1 VLVLLGLQSI
11 QAANIQAARP
21 SVKKGLVEIP
31 ILCEHFWIMATPRN
45 IITRRGLGGE
55 PGRQFFHC
63 ISRVVNREF
72 VFEDAERE
80 QFAKIMRMA
89 EDFCGVRVLTWTIL
103 SNHFHILL
111 DVPEKPKDFDL
122 SEAEFWRRIEV
133 LYSEEEVVEI
143 RAVFRSLD
151 APEMGAAGLIM
162 AKDYRQQ
169 FLDRM
174 LDLSEFMKT
183 LKQRFSMWFNREH
196 KRVGTLWEARFKSVL
211 VEGDSETLM
220 KVAAYVDLNA
230 VRAGMVSD
238 PKDYRWCGY
247 AEALGASKKVVREKA
262 KGALRAV
269 IGAGDDVIDLTAKGA
284 KSAKDERKEW
294 KVALAEYRKLLF
306 GVGDETM
313 GKKGGFSQAEVE
325 AVLAAG
331 GKLSVAQLLRCRV
344 RHFSDGLVIGSRAF
358 VNGWFEGA
366 RESFG
371 ERRKTGARKVRGS
384 DAEGVYSMR
393 DLRKGAIGDAG

>member
-1 VLVLLGLQSI
+1 
-11 QAANIQAARP
+11 
-21 SVKKGLVEIP
+21 
-31 ILCEHFWIMATPRN
+31 MATPRN
-45 IITRRGLGGE
+45 IITRKVFGE
-55 PGRQFFHC
+55 ELGRQFFHC

-80 QFAKIMRMA
+80 QFSKMMRMA

-122 SEAEFWRRIEV
+122 SEREFWRRIEV
-133 LYSEEEVVEI
+133 LYSEEEVFEI
-143 RAVFRSLD
+143 RAVFRSLETPD
-151 APEMGAAGLIM
+151 MGAAGQVM
-162 AKDYRQQ
+162 ARDYRQR

-211 VEGDSETLM
+211 VEGDPETLM

-230 VRAGMVSD
+230 VRVGMVTD

-247 AEALGASKKVVREKA
+247 AEALGARKKDVRVKA
-262 KGALRAV
+262 RGALRAV
-269 IGAGDDVIDLTAKGA
+269 IGDGLLVKGAGDDAESLTAKDA
-284 KSAKDERKEW
+284 KSAKDEKKEW
-294 KVALAEYRKLLF
+294 RLALAEYRKLLF

-313 GKKGGFSQAEVE
+313 TKKGGFTQAEVE

-331 GKLSVAQLLRCRV
+331 GKLSMAQLLRCRV
-344 RHFSDGLVIGSRAF
+344 RHFSDGLVIGSRSF

-366 RESFG
+366 RENFG
-371 ERRKTGARKVRGS
+371 ERRKTGARKVSGW
-384 DAEGVYSMR
+384 DAEGLFSMR
-393 DLRKGAIGDAG
+393 DLRKGVVGLK

>member
-1 VLVLLGLQSI
+1 
-11 QAANIQAARP
+11 
-21 SVKKGLVEIP
+21 
-31 ILCEHFWIMATPRN
+31 MATPRN
-45 IITRRGLGGE
+45 IITRRGLSEE

-80 QFAKIMRMA
+80 QFAKMMRMA

-111 DVPEKPKDFDL
+111 DVPEKPNDFDL
-122 SEAEFWRRIEV
+122 SEREFWRRIEV
-133 LYSEEEVVEI
+133 LYTEEEMLEI
-143 RAVFRSLD
+143 RAVFRSLE
-151 APEMGAAGLIM
+151 APEMGAAGQVM
-162 AKDYRQQ
+162 ARGYRQR

-196 KRVGTLWEARFKSVL
+196 TRVGTLWEARFKSVL
-211 VEGDSETLM
+211 VEGDPETLM

-230 VRAGMVSD
+230 VRAGMVTD

-247 AEALGASKKVVREKA
+247 AEALGARKKDVRVKA

-269 IGAGDDVIDLTAKGA
+269 IGDGLLVKGTAKDA
-284 KSAKDERKEW
+284 KTATDEKKEW
-294 KVALAEYRKLLF
+294 RLALAEYRKLLF

-313 GKKGGFSQAEVE
+313 TKKGGFTQAEVE
-325 AVLAAG
+325 TVLAAG
-331 GKLSVAQLLRCRV
+331 GKLSTAQLLRCRV
-344 RHFSDGLVIGSRAF
+344 RHFSDGLVIGSRSF

-384 DAEGVYSMR
+384 EEDGLFSMR
-393 DLRKGAIGDAG
+393 DLRRGAIGGK